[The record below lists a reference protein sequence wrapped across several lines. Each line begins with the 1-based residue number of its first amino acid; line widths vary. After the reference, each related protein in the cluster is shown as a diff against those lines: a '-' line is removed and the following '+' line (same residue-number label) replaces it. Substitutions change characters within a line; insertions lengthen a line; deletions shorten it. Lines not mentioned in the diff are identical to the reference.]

1 LLDLFR
7 ADTVGLAGLAHKIKH
22 LSLRPSPHDG
32 RCGIFAGPQSHTFS
46 EVQITAAM
54 NDTSAA
60 ISKLVVDRYRS
71 MTPSE
76 RCLVA
81 SSLFETARKIVESS
95 LPSSLTLEQRRLA
108 VVRRLYQSE
117 LPEVALIAHARY
129 VDSATPYKRRRDAG
143 SEEAL
148 CELAALAR

>member
-1 LLDLFR
+1 
-7 ADTVGLAGLAHKIKH
+7 
-22 LSLRPSPHDG
+22 
-32 RCGIFAGPQSHTFS
+32 
-46 EVQITAAM
+46 M

-76 RCLVA
+76 RWLVV
-81 SSLFETARKIVESS
+81 SSRVFETARKIVESS

-108 VVRRLYQSE
+108 VVVRRLYQNE

-129 VDSATPYKRRRDAG
+129 FDSAPP
-143 SEEAL
+143 
-148 CELAALAR
+148 